1 MFFDP
6 DETLPELTDEESEAL
21 NKAIDEQINEPLDCL
36 MNEAQGY
43 ELTEDSFEDTRAYA
57 HIFKKVVDFMDIF
70 FSESERDKTMVKFAF
85 SDTVV
90 DQLYEAYERD
100 GTPNAFCHA
109 QGLLFLV
116 SRLVQYQCRSGGR
129 HLIDCLDRT
138 VKAFDK
144 LFELWQ
150 RIYIRYP
157 DRAKITNELMVNLVT
172 FSAYPYMQ
180 VGDRKRFA
188 EITRL
193 EYKLASKMDLQ
204 FYKDVESDSG
214 VMDKT
219 DEEIWQEFRRHGR
232 YRLACI
238 NCGEFEKKGKKHN
251 RCGSCSNALYCSK
264 ECQVLHWKQ
273 HKADCRANS
282 APGRKKSAK
291 QRS

>member
-1 MFFDP
+1 MALFFDP
-6 DETLPELTDEESEAL
+6 DETMPELTDEDFDAVREQL
-21 NKAIDEQINEPLDCL
+21 TKPMDRLLDEIEIN
-36 MNEAQGY
+36 
-43 ELTEDSFEDTRAYA
+43 DTITRVDA
-57 HIFKKVVDFMDIF
+57 HIIYKDVVDFMNIF
-70 FSESERDKTMVKFAF
+70 FSESEKDRRIVKIAL
-85 SDTVV
+85 SDTLV
-90 DQLYEAYERD
+90 DMIYKSDNVDAFPFAR
-100 GTPNAFCHA
+100 NALILI
-109 QGLLFLV
+109 GYLLT
-116 SRLVQYQCRSGGR
+116 YQCSAGGG